1 MKKFKL
7 TIGGKTYE
15 VAAERDT
22 ADPARL
28 SITVDGEVHSVQIE
42 EEAAPRQGAPRARP
56 AAAPPGAGGG
66 GGGKVLAQLPGT
78 VLSVDVSEGDSVS
91 AGDKLLVLEAMKMEN
106 VISADGDGRV
116 NAIHV
121 KKGDKVETGQLL
133 MEIGQ

>member
-28 SITVDGEVHSVQIE
+28 NITVDGEVHSVQIE
-42 EEAAPRQGAPRARP
+42 EEEAPRQAAPRARP
-56 AAAPPGAGGG
+56 AAAPPRAGAGGG
-66 GGGKVLAQLPGT
+66 GKILAPIPGT
-78 VLSVDVSEGDSVS
+78 VFTVDVSEGDSVS

-106 VISADGDGRV
+106 VISADGDGTI

-121 KKGDKVETGQLL
+121 KKGDKVGAGQLL
-133 MEIGQ
+133 MEIG